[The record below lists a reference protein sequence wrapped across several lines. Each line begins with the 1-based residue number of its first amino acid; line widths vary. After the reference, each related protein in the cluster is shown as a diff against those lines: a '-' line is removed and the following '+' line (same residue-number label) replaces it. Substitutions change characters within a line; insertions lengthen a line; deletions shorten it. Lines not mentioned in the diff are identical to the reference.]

1 MKILALEVDVPGVDE
16 KAFTDDLLKEE
27 AGHAWKLHQS
37 GVIRELYFR
46 ADRHTAVLVLEC
58 ASLDEAKA
66 VLSTLPLVR
75 RALIDFEIIP
85 LSAYAGF
92 ARLFERE

>member
-37 GVIRELYFR
+37 GVIRELCFR
-46 ADRHTAVLVLEC
+46 ADRQQ
-58 ASLDEAKA
+58 
-66 VLSTLPLVR
+66 
-75 RALIDFEIIP
+75 F
-85 LSAYAGF
+85 
-92 ARLFERE
+92 